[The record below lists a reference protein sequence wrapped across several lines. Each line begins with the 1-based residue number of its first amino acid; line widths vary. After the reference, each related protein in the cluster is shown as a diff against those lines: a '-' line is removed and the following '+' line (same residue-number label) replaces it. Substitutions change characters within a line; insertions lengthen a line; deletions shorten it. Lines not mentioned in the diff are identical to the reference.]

1 MNLDKSKYQ
10 KKINFLSRVK
20 PDMNFTSLFEELPN
34 ILFFAKDVQ
43 GMIVSVNKLFAQ
55 HCGFES
61 EEQLIGLCDND
72 IFAPELAEQYKQD
85 DLALIK
91 HGQAKKNIVE
101 LFPNYLGDPNWFLT
115 SKIPLFDANN
125 NIIGLCGTCQ
135 SLDDSSHFIRP
146 YLALSDALE
155 YIKQNYHTKI
165 LIEDLAVISNLSVR
179 QFERRFKETFKTTS
193 HQYIIKLR
201 ILKSCKMLL
210 NENITIADIAIS
222 TGFYDQSAYT
232 KSFKKYI
239 GKTPVHYQ
247 KEHK

>member
-1 MNLDKSKYQ
+1 MGLENSKYQ
-10 KKINFLSRVK
+10 TKLNFLSRVK

-34 ILFFAKDVQ
+34 ILFFAKDVN
-43 GMIVSVNKLFAQ
+43 GVIVSVNKLFAQ

-85 DLALIK
+85 DQTLIK
-91 HGQAKKNIVE
+91 YGRTKKNIVE
-101 LFPNYLGDPNWFLT
+101 LFPNYLGDPTWFLT
-115 SKIPLFDANN
+115 SKIPLLDSSD

-155 YIKQNYHTKI
+155 YIKHNYHTKI
-165 LIEDLAVISNLSVR
+165 LIEDLASIAHLSVR

-201 ILKSCKMLL
+201 IMKSCKMLL
-210 NENITIADIAIS
+210 NENMTIADIAIN

-239 GKTPVHYQ
+239 GKTPTQYQ